1 MKPPEVHAF
10 KIRHAVL
17 DRLKKL
23 KERLLREGVPAFKR
37 TDDSMTVSGVIDI
50 ALGAAEDYLNKRKK

>member
-17 DRLKKL
+17 ERLKKL
-23 KERLLREGVPAFKR
+23 KERLLREGVPDFKR
-37 TDDSMTVSGVIDI
+37 LDDSMTVSGVIDI
-50 ALGAAEDYLNKRKK
+50 ALGAA